1 MKRLTLAVALSMS
14 LFHGGATCFAADAP
28 MPTPFSYTVP
38 AGGFSRTIRIMH
50 VASGTPRLAHMGL
63 HKGGEVIRLEL
74 AAWAGDRV
82 QIMINGILTEE
93 LPVELSLEA
102 PNPTTT
108 PPVSSAPLSAPP
120 AATISSPLPVAAS
133 SEAVSVASAGEPVPA
148 PLPASP
154 TQIVVVPGKP
164 QRIVSGSGVRLRA
177 APSVSAA
184 EVEKLAL
191 GTLVDELEIGS
202 KEEKI
207 GSRSGRWYRIALP
220 DGRDGWIFGAFTI
233 PVSGTDRDTAFMT
246 LASARLVLERQTP
259 NELLELHQLLRSAI
273 GQASSETSRAGLEF
287 WALLA
292 LNRYLRETDR
302 SSGSGAPPAAVSA
315 YADELVYSEPAAMY
329 MCKYNLFW
337 DLYEACKGLPQAD
350 EMAWKAAH
358 QPIPGET
365 EGFFDLML
373 AQADETSGR
382 YLRAQPAGAH
392 VGEALKDIN
401 EYIFVTAADETFREP
416 SDIPEDELKR
426 RLPDE
431 GRQGALDALAR
442 LRTAVESVTHSDR
455 DALLRRLDGLAGR
468 IRDTAK

>member
-1 MKRLTLAVALSMS
+1 MKRFALAIALSMS
-14 LFHGGATCFAADAP
+14 LFHGETPCFAADAP
-28 MPTPFSYTVP
+28 VPTPFSYTVP

-63 HKGGEVIRLEL
+63 HKGGEVISLEL
-74 AAWAGDRV
+74 AAWPGDRV
-82 QIMINGILTEE
+82 QIMINGILKEE
-93 LPVELSLEA
+93 LPVELALQVPEPPA
-102 PNPTTT
+102 T
-108 PPVSSAPLSAPP
+108 PAISSAALSAPP
-120 AATISSPLPVAAS
+120 AASISFPLPVVLS
-133 SEAVSVASAGEPVPA
+133 SEAVSVASAIEPVSAPPPA
-148 PLPASP
+148 TPA
-154 TQIVVVPGKP
+154 QALVPGKP

-177 APSVSAA
+177 SPSVSAA
-184 EVEKLAL
+184 EVGKLAL
-191 GTLVDELEIGS
+191 GTLVEELEIGA

-246 LASARLVLERQTP
+246 LASARLALEKQSA

-273 GQASSETSRAGLEF
+273 AQASSEVTRAGLGF
-287 WALLA
+287 WALLT
-292 LNRYLRETDR
+292 LNRYLREAGGPSVPD
-302 SSGSGAPPAAVSA
+302 AVPAAVSA

-337 DLYEACKGLPQAD
+337 DLYEKCRELPQAD

-392 VGEALKDIN
+392 VGEALKNIN
-401 EYIFVTAADETFREP
+401 EYLFIAATDETLREP
-416 SDIPEDELKR
+416 TDIPEDEMKR

-431 GRQGALDALAR
+431 GRQDALDALAR
-442 LRTAVESVTHSDR
+442 LRTAVEAVMLSDK

-468 IRDTAK
+468 IRDAAK

>member
-1 MKRLTLAVALSMS
+1 MKRFALAVTLSMS
-14 LFHGGATCFAADAP
+14 LFHGGAPCSAADAP
-28 MPTPFSYTVP
+28 VPTPFSYTVP

-74 AAWAGDRV
+74 AAWPGDRV
-82 QIMINGILTEE
+82 QVMINGILKEE
-93 LPVELSLEA
+93 LPVELALQA
-102 PNPTTT
+102 PEPPAT
-108 PPVSSAPLSAPP
+108 PAVSSAPLSAPP
-120 AATISSPLPVAAS
+120 AASISAPLPAVAS
-133 SEAVSVASAGEPVPA
+133 SETVSVASAAEPA
-148 PLPASP
+148 PAPAPASP
-154 TQIVVVPGKP
+154 AQIVVPGKP

-184 EVEKLAL
+184 EVGKLAL
-191 GTLVDELEIGS
+191 GTLADELEIGA

-246 LASARLVLERQTP
+246 LANARLTLEKQTP

-273 GQASSETSRAGLEF
+273 GQASSEASRAGLGF

-292 LNRYLRETDR
+292 LNRYLREA
-302 SSGSGAPPAAVSA
+302 GSPSVPDAVPAAVSA

-329 MCKYNLFW
+329 MCKYNIFW
-337 DLYEACKGLPQAD
+337 DLYEKCRELPQAD

-373 AQADETSGR
+373 VQADETSGR
-382 YLRAQPAGAH
+382 YLRAQPSGIH
-392 VGEALKDIN
+392 VGEALHNIN
-401 EYIFVTAADETFREP
+401 EYLFVAATDETLREP
-416 SDIPEDELKR
+416 ADIPEEELKQ
-426 RLPDE
+426 RLSDE
-431 GRQGALDALAR
+431 SRQDALDALAR
-442 LRTAVESVTHSDR
+442 LRAAVEAVTHSDK

-468 IRDTAK
+468 IRGTAK